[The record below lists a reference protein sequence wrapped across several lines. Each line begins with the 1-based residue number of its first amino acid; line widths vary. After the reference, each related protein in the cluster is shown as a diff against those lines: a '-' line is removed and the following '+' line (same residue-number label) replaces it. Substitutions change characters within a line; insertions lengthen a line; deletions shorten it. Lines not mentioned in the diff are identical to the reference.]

1 MEPLFQPGYYRDR
14 SQSVTLV
21 SATVVEP
28 ADTFHAVADVIGLP
42 IRMERID
49 LIGAAARDIAELGYN
64 RDETPLQLHFDVLR
78 AVANDSDSLI
88 NRYYARIGVALLS
101 PAVAEALTDKVKA
114 AIAFWRDRVR
124 RSRGE
129 RVDGFLIGRL
139 RLFIELLSRLSARQD
154 PTSSRAAFKL
164 AIDLATD
171 RDINH
176 FRLFEPIGH
185 LADHSIKAIPRSQR
199 SEIVL
204 DALQFPLSS
213 ERQIDRPFWPTPST
227 GCGIFGWSDR
237 RGIPAGPFASPNSLK
252 RLAWANPGALRRQF
266 GWPIWLMAVP

>member
-49 LIGAAARDIAELGYN
+49 LIGEAARDIAELGYN
-64 RDETPLQLHFDVLR
+64 RDETPLQLHFNVLR
-78 AVANDSDSLI
+78 AVANNLNSLI

-101 PAVAEALTDKVKA
+101 PAVAEALMDKVRA
-114 AIAFWRDRVR
+114 AVAFWRDRVR
-124 RSRGE
+124 SSRGG
-129 RVDGFLIGRL
+129 RVDGFLIDRL
-139 RLFIELLSRLSARQD
+139 RLLVEEPLSRLSARQD
-154 PTSSRAAFKL
+154 PTSSRAAFEL
-164 AIDLATD
+164 AMDLATD

-185 LADHSIKAIPRSQR
+185 LADHSVKAIPRSRRTR
-199 SEIVL
+199 SFSMPSGSHSR
-204 DALQFPLSS
+204 A
-213 ERQIDRPFWPTPST
+213 RGAST
-227 GCGIFGWSDR
+227 G
-237 RGIPAGPFASPNSLK
+237 AS
-252 RLAWANPGALRRQF
+252 RA
-266 GWPIWLMAVP
+266 